1 MKDGI
6 SRLIYHCYK
15 NMLWEE
21 WLSWKIGLYNRHW
34 EGSIT
39 VEMYFL
45 DRWTWYIII
54 SLEEIFIERK
64 PKSTPEKVN
73 AILWVIRERFYE
85 LLEKDTYLL
94 AITKDL
100 KLYINKFVHN
110 KGLIYLETRNFERTK
125 DYLAE

>member
-1 MKDGI
+1 
-6 SRLIYHCYK
+6 
-15 NMLWEE
+15 
-21 WLSWKIGLYNRHW
+21 
-34 EGSIT
+34 
-39 VEMYFL
+39 MYFL